1 MKSIK
6 SQSASAPLEWDIVS
20 SPDEVYHNYNVVE
33 VAATDTDPIMFF
45 YDVDVY
51 AREEYASI
59 TSASAQTAAAQN
71 RADLIYLSMMTGV
84 DLDG

>member
-6 SQSASAPLEWDIVS
+6 SQSAVAPLEWDIES

-33 VAATDTDPIMFF
+33 VAATDTDPAMYH

-51 AREEYASI
+51 SRAEYLSV
-59 TSASAQTAAAQN
+59 TSEGAKNTATQN